1 MCRKMLLAGLV
12 GLLLW
17 PGSQLLAQARVVQ
30 GGNYQGGWQSSYT
43 MGWLRNEQMR
53 KELEI
58 VDYQVEKIE
67 KLQTK
72 LQEDVRELYAD
83 IRELP
88 RQEQAEKYREAQE
101 KVRELYA
108 DAEKELGDILL
119 PQQVERLEQ
128 VMTQMRMRGG
138 MSYGL
143 QGDLA
148 KTLEITE
155 EQQKQLREKAAAK
168 NQELYKKYA
177 ELRREMQQELL
188 EEVLTEKQQKQL
200 DELIGEPFE
209 FQYQYGS
216 GRVGAGGTGG
226 VEKK

>member
-1 MCRKMLLAGLV
+1 MCKRMLLAGLV